1 MPKLLFV
8 CHANIARSAAAE
20 VLAQSKLGDSSMW
33 TVESAG
39 VRALVGEDIDEVIA
53 GALKERG
60 LAPGQHSAQQV
71 TNSMLESADLVL
83 AFESTHRM
91 WMLRESPKSVRK
103 TFTIRGAAAM
113 LDNIPRRAAPLA
125 YLSNVKTSGTDE
137 DFADPY
143 GRGPEVARQAIQEID
158 ALLGRILP
166 GIDALPRIAV
176 GNGKETRG

>member
-20 VLAQSKLGDSSMW
+20 VLARAKLGNSSAW

-39 VRALVGEDIDEVIA
+39 VRALVGEDIDAVIA

-60 LAPGQHSAQQV
+60 LAPGGHSAQQV
-71 TNSMLESADLVL
+71 TNSMVDAADLVL

-103 TFTIRGAAAM
+103 TFTIRGAAEM

-125 YLSNVKTSGTDE
+125 YLSNVKTSGRDE

-158 ALLGRILP
+158 ALLSRILP
-166 GIDALPRIAV
+166 GIDALPRVAV
-176 GNGKETRG
+176 NSGRRDQ

>member
-20 VLAQSKLGDSSMW
+20 VLAQSQLGDASAW

-53 GALKERG
+53 GALRERG
-60 LAPGQHSAQQV
+60 LVPQQHEAQQV
-71 TNSMLESADLVL
+71 TNSMLDSADLVL
-83 AFESTHRM
+83 AFESAHRM

-103 TFTIRGAAAM
+103 TFTVRGAAAI
-113 LDNIPRRAAPLA
+113 LDGIPRRAAPLA
-125 YLSNVKTSGTDE
+125 YLSNVKTSGKDE

-143 GRGPEVARQAIQEID
+143 GRGPDVARQAIQEID
-158 ALLGRILP
+158 LLLSRILP
-166 GIDALPRIAV
+166 GIDALPRVARSSPQAI
-176 GNGKETRG
+176 RD